1 MDGRLCGS
9 AAIGSAAAPSSPR
22 LGIAKTDAPDRE
34 LISKAS
40 KRCEE
45 GGQVDQGGEGA
56 SEPLVA
62 QAQPAEPSLEPGE
75 EALHRPLGYPVGG
88 GAKAIGPTTPG
99 PPPPPG
105 VLRYAG
111 PDAPLAQVMAHLPG
125 MVGAVSAQLLWPPPG
140 PAPPTPRPQAP
151 YQLGEG
157 GGIVAV
163 GRAQAHGQGQA
174 RRRHQDVHLTPLA
187 PPEAARPYS
196 FPPFLASMVATST
209 APSFSRPPR

>member
-1 MDGRLCGS
+1 M
-9 AAIGSAAAPSSPR
+9 
-22 LGIAKTDAPDRE
+22 GIAETDAFDPE
-34 LISKAS
+34 FISKAS

-56 SEPLVA
+56 GEPLVA
-62 QAQPAEPSLEPGE
+62 QGQPAEPSLEPGE

-111 PDAPLAQVMAHLPG
+111 PDAPPAQVTAHLPG

-140 PAPPTPRPQAP
+140 PAPPTPNRRPPICWLVRWHRGGWQGSGPRPEAGRAAP
-151 YQLGEG
+151 PGRAPCSPCASGSRPPLLPPPFPGLDG
-157 GGIVAV
+157 GGI
-163 GRAQAHGQGQA
+163 HS
-174 RRRHQDVHLTPLA
+174 H
-187 PPEAARPYS
+187 RPQ
-196 FPPFLASMVATST
+196 P
-209 APSFSRPPR
+209 

>member
-1 MDGRLCGS
+1 MPSPGAGRE
-9 AAIGSAAAPSSPR
+9 A
-22 LGIAKTDAPDRE
+22 
-34 LISKAS
+34 
-40 KRCEE
+40 
-45 GGQVDQGGEGA
+45 GQVDQGGEGA

-62 QAQPAEPSLEPGE
+62 HGQPAEPSLEPGE

-140 PAPPTPRPQAP
+140 PAPPAPKPQAP
-151 YQLGEG
+151 HQLREG
-157 GGIVAV
+157 SSIVAV
-163 GRAQAHGQGQA
+163 GRAYGHGQGQA
-174 RRRHQDVHLTPLA
+174 RRRHQGVHLA
-187 PPEAARPYS
+187 PPAPAEAVHPYS
-196 FPPFLASMVATST
+196 LPPFLASTVVAAMAT
-209 APSFSRPPR
+209 APSLSRPAR